1 MNESH
6 NLVSECTI
14 QNYRHYILLAVGA
27 MNDLM
32 ELKMSFPMYHFMEPL
47 L

>member
-1 MNESH
+1 MNHINWYLSA
-6 NLVSECTI
+6 LYK
-14 QNYRHYILLAVGA
+14 NYRHYILLAVGA